1 MLRTTWNLVAL
12 ALLAGACRGPADGGR
27 EPSRVELEGHHMGT
41 RFRVVVVHEDPAQG
55 LAAGRAALE
64 RVAELDER
72 LSDYRP
78 ESELSRLSR
87 ASGGAPVPCSP
98 DLWRVLA
105 LAAEVAERTGGAF
118 DVTVGPA
125 VRLWR
130 RAGRR
135 GELPEE
141 GELEEARRRTGPD
154 LVDLDP
160 VHRTARGLV
169 PGMRLDLGGIAKGDA
184 LDQALEVLRSHGAAA
199 GLVDGGGD
207 VAVFGAPPG
216 APGWTIAVEGLGPGA
231 CVELDEG
238 ALASSGDAY
247 RAVEIGGERFSHL
260 VDPRTGRALVGARAA
275 GVLAR
280 DAALADALASALCVL
295 GAEEGLLLLEAIPG
309 VEGWI
314 REQGIRGGE
323 PCLSSG
329 FPLRMT
335 PEAATAAV
343 PRSPQPSEP

>member
-1 MLRTTWNLVAL
+1 
-12 ALLAGACRGPADGGR
+12 
-27 EPSRVELEGHHMGT
+27 MGT
-41 RFRVVVVHEDPAQG
+41 RFRVVVVHRDPER
-55 LAAGRAALE
+55 GRAAARAALD

-105 LAAEVAERTGGAF
+105 LAAQVAERTGGAF
-118 DVTVGPA
+118 DVTVGPV

-135 GELPEE
+135 GELPGEE
-141 GELEEARRRTGPD
+141 ELEEARRRTGPD
-154 LVDLDP
+154 LLQLDP
-160 VHRTARGLV
+160 AHRTARGRV

-207 VAVFGAPPG
+207 VAVFGAPPE

-231 CVELDEG
+231 HVVLRGG

-247 RAVEIGGERFSHL
+247 RAVEIAGVRHSHL
-260 VDPRTGRALVGARAA
+260 IDPRTGRALLGSRAA

-280 DAALADALASALCVL
+280 DAALADGLASALCVL
-295 GAEEGLLLLEAIPG
+295 GVEPGLALLEALTG

-314 REQGIRGGE
+314 QEEGIRGGE

-329 FPLRMT
+329 FPLRLGRDAV
-335 PEAATAAV
+335 PAAA
-343 PRSPQPSEP
+343 PRSPHPSEP